1 MNKEIKTKNFEISE
15 NSPTYIIAEIGIN
28 HNGKFN
34 LAEKLIVE
42 SAKAGVNGVKFQ
54 KRDASSIMIKQKIN
68 LSPVGYLS
76 SDENDISTDQPEYGN
91 WSYPD
96 IRLELKDEDYIK
108 LQKVA
113 DNEGVDFF
121 ASPWDEKSLNFLKE
135 INVPIIKIPSVEIK
149 NFELLEKYS
158 KCGKPLIL
166 STGTA
171 TQSDI
176 DAALKVLKDNTNN
189 IILLQCTS
197 SYPSKFNEID
207 LKVINSFKNK
217 YGCLVGFSGHEPG
230 INVAVGAVAL
240 GAKVIEKH
248 VTLNKNM
255 NGTDHLASIDMVEL
269 KNMVNAIREIELAL
283 GTDKKTKYK
292 SEDVLVSILGK
303 SLVAKNS
310 LKSGSI
316 IKKED
321 LTVKGPATGISSEY
335 FYKVI
340 GKKILKDKSED
351 EILFHGDIENF

>member
-176 DAALKVLKDNTNN
+176 DAALKILKENTSN

-207 LKVINSFKNK
+207 LKVINTFKNK
-217 YGCLVGFSGHEPG
+217 YDCLVGFSGHEPG
-230 INVAVGAVAL
+230 INVAVGAVAI

-303 SLVAKNS
+303 SLVAKKS
-310 LKSGSI
+310 LKSGFI

-321 LTVKGPATGISSEY
+321 LSVKGPATGISSEF

-340 GKKILKDKSED
+340 GKKIIKDKSED
-351 EILFHGDIENF
+351 EILFPEDIENF

>member
-34 LAEKLIVE
+34 LAEKLIIE

-135 INVPIIKIPSVEIK
+135 INVPIIKVPSVEIK

-269 KNMVNAIREIELAL
+269 KNIVNAIREIELAL
-283 GTDKKTKYK
+283 GTDKKTK
-292 SEDVLVSILGK
+292 
-303 SLVAKNS
+303 
-310 LKSGSI
+310 
-316 IKKED
+316 
-321 LTVKGPATGISSEY
+321 
-335 FYKVI
+335 
-340 GKKILKDKSED
+340 
-351 EILFHGDIENF
+351 

>member
-54 KRDASSIMIKQKIN
+54 KRDASSIMIKKKIN

-76 SDENDISTDQPEYGN
+76 SDEKDISTDQPEYGN

-158 KCGKPLIL
+158 KCGKPIIL

-176 DAALKVLKDNTNN
+176 DAALKILKENTNN

-207 LKVINSFKNK
+207 LKVINTFKNK

-321 LTVKGPATGISSEY
+321 LSVKGPATGISSEF

-340 GKKILKDKSED
+340 GKKIIKDKSED
-351 EILFHGDIENF
+351 EILFPGDIENF